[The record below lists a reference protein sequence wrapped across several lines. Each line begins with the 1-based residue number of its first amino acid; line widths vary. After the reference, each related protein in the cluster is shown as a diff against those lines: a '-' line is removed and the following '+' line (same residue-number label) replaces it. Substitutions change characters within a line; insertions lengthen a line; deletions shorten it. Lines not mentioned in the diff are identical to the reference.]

1 MLFNFPLNTNK
12 NIWRDHSN
20 ICNLLGKFYFLYYE
34 QLPRIG
40 YVIDGSQN
48 ECINYF
54 LNKAL
59 FSKPPQWIIISNNL
73 VEKIFKYKEG
83 EYKIYHDNLDW
94 DEIKHLEPIEITKYC
109 AEKVVKKIY
118 DDNKKWLN
126 NSKSKRAIQAIPRI
140 FAEPTALIYELVQ
153 NAFDANATK
162 VKIELNK
169 KNLRFYH
176 DGYNFTESDV
186 SSISFIN
193 LSNKDKDKVG
203 FMGIGFKSAFEAT
216 EKPEIHS
223 HPFSFLFNNSVDG
236 GFILPQNTKPKQ
248 IRNFYTTLI
257 CVPFKNQNIYELI
270 NRELIPEE
278 QINEGVG
285 FSRKT
290 FLHLLKENNNKLSGI
305 TEVETPYVK
314 FNITKGEIPY
324 TYKIN
329 DITNEE
335 KSKSEIWLRLEKQF
349 KPNQTQIAD
358 FLASRIIKNE
368 ELEKVGWEEIISII
382 IPLTKKGFV
391 YSPDTEYNGILN
403 VYLPTKIKTGL
414 NCDIQGNFIV
424 DATRKNIK
432 NIQGEWNKELF
443 SNISNLLI
451 DIFKWCKSFSNPE
464 LINLPNFYSLI
475 PEWDK
480 IEFIPKNILE
490 NIKSNFIRLFNS
502 NQLIPIETNSSR
514 KIHYKYPHECIIVDN
529 VILDLFRKK
538 TIEKLSKKKVVLKDL
553 NKEVRQKILNSSN
566 LSKWGIEETIIFLS
580 ENKWVQYLPK
590 FKNQQQCNRWLSKL
604 YAYLKRILPKCIYSD
619 TYRDLKNK
627 ILMCYIFPIEWSN
640 VERKYR
646 FTRFLFRKKKLYRFP
661 REKAKL
667 PLEAFQHKINVL
679 NQAFENYIRG
689 RTGGLTEEE
698 RQIIEDSRN
707 LLEKVSIPILEPTTI
722 IKDFII
728 PLFEKVTEYDKDTL
742 IDYTSFICNHLT
754 EVKKEN
760 IKIDILLL
768 NKKGEFCN
776 PSDLFFGEEYGFSNI
791 REFFG
796 NSKDEIFLSEQYL
809 EKKSISTNDWVA
821 LFLYIE
827 VDVHLPCKTVKEKLH
842 LAQLRERIGNEIYL
856 PCTRVTWINQDFP
869 GNMYLVL
876 DADFSD
882 VVKARLEEIK
892 VLPSKLKRDS
902 MRAFLKILDQYWDKE
917 YSTNIFINVK
927 YYGYG
932 QWGDSSPRQ
941 ETTNMHTKFA
951 EYLLNEDWVPATNFD
966 NLKNPKEVAAL
977 TEENI
982 FLSDGGV
989 ILCEEIINNQNLL
1002 KFLPFKPL
1010 PENITNLHRLIN
1022 LKNRD
1027 VTNMEKYKKIY
1038 SLIYSDIQNE
1048 ILRESD
1054 VRSEFIENKLIFANN
1069 NFWSPKEVIYSLPS
1083 QLQLWL
1089 PRLNEIYPDLE
1100 FFFCDILGCPK
1111 EEPNIEH
1118 ILQYFLNFVWK
1129 TEKGMSDEFRATIL
1143 YGYRKILD
1151 FITDKENKD
1160 FLEIRLWQKFITEAK
1175 VFCKKVG
1182 WVEIKSTKAIIYI
1195 DNVKYEK
1202 SYSNS
1207 DKIYVESHLSQ
1218 LKKDTDDLLPL
1229 LNFFNILPISKNTE
1243 EKFEILGESEIYPNI
1258 DRIETNIGLL
1268 IDNMI
1273 KVLESKGEDLTPR
1286 EKNKTKKFTQI
1297 INEFR
1302 SKRMVI
1308 YRVSDIKTTIYLND
1322 EELFSINKSCHI
1334 ENTSQQVKIFITDDI
1349 RTIYG
1354 AFKDE
1359 LITEFQLSILSG
1371 QLRELVQNM
1380 VTNTIANI
1388 EDNFNKSIDS
1398 FLIENGFKSRKEIED
1413 SSEKE
1418 KESNIRETKLEEKVK
1433 ENGDEGGFS
1442 TEKEEKKSYDK
1453 IVEKIDYD
1461 NVNFKTI
1468 DEHDLDYR
1476 NNAEKEKDVTKRG
1489 RGKGFYH
1496 HNPYSTEDGM
1506 RGEKV
1511 ALKKEKDRLKE
1522 IGLDSY
1528 IPKIYHIS
1536 KDIPGNPWDIES
1548 FDKNEKTGEVVP
1560 IRIEVKAT
1568 PDPQNLTFPMSEPE
1582 FRAALEE
1589 NHPKGRYF
1597 IYRVFNVRSA
1607 TPDIKTFDFSELF
1620 SKKLINFKSK
1630 DFYIELIVKENKEIE
1645 DIDSSN
1651 MNNDCQT

>member
-1 MLFNFPLNTNK
+1 MLLNFPSNTNK
-12 NIWRDHSN
+12 NIWCDHFN
-20 ICNLLGKFYFLYYE
+20 VCNLLGKFYLLYYE

-40 YVIDGSQN
+40 YVINGNQN
-48 ECINYF
+48 KCINYF
-54 LNKAL
+54 FNKAL

-83 EYKIYHDNLDW
+83 EYEIYHDNLDW
-94 DEIKHLEPIEITKYC
+94 DEIKHSEPIEITKYC

-169 KNLRFYH
+169 KMLRFYH
-176 DGYNFTESDV
+176 DGYNFSESDV

-223 HPFSFLFNNSVDG
+223 PPFSFLFDNSVEG
-236 GFILPQNTKPKQ
+236 GFILPQNTKPEQ
-248 IRNFYTTLI
+248 IKNSYTTLI
-257 CVPFKNQNIYELI
+257 RVPFKNQNIYELI

-278 QINEGVG
+278 QIDEGVG

-305 TEVETPYVK
+305 TNVKTPYVK
-314 FNITKGEIPY
+314 FNITKGENPY

-335 KSKSEIWLRLEKQF
+335 EAISKIWLKLEKQF

-358 FLASRIIKNE
+358 FLASRNIKNE

-382 IPLTKKGFV
+382 IPLTKKGSI

-403 VYLPTKIKTGL
+403 VYLPTKIKTRL
-414 NCDIQGNFIV
+414 NFDIQGNFIV

-432 NIQGEWNKELF
+432 NIHGEWNKELF
-443 SNISNLLI
+443 SNVSNLLI
-451 DIFKWCKSFSNPE
+451 DIFKWCKSFNNPE
-464 LINLPNFYSLI
+464 LIDLPNFYSLI

-480 IEFIPKNILE
+480 IEFIPPNILE
-490 NIKSNFIRLFNS
+490 NIKSNFIKLFNS
-502 NQLIPIETNSSR
+502 NQLIPIETNSSK
-514 KIHYKYPHECIIVDN
+514 KIHYKYPHECIIVNN
-529 VILDLFRKK
+529 VILDLFSKR
-538 TIEKLSKKKVVLKDL
+538 TIEKLSKKNIVLRDL
-553 NKEVRQKILNSSN
+553 NEEGRRKILNSSD
-566 LSKWGIEETIIFLS
+566 LSKWDIEETITFLS
-580 ENKWVQYLPK
+580 ESKWVQYLPK
-590 FKNQQQCNRWLSKL
+590 FKNQQQFNRWLSKL
-604 YAYLKRILPKCIYSD
+604 YDYLKRNPPEYISSYND
-619 TYRDLKNK
+619 RDLIAK
-627 ILMCYIFPIEWSN
+627 ILKCYIFPVEWSN
-640 VERKYR
+640 AEKKYR
-646 FTRFLFRKKKLYRFP
+646 FTRFQFRKKELYRLP
-661 REKAKL
+661 REQAKL
-667 PLEAFQHKINVL
+667 PLEAFRHKINVL
-679 NQAFENYIRG
+679 NQAFEDYIRG
-689 RTGGLTEEE
+689 RTGRLTEEE
-698 RQIIEDSRN
+698 KQTIKNSRD
-707 LLEKVSIPILEPTTI
+707 LLNKLKISDLKPVTI
-722 IKDFII
+722 IRNFIV
-728 PLFEKVTEYDKDTL
+728 PLFKRVTEYDKDTL
-742 IDYTSFICNHLT
+742 IEYTSFICNHLA
-754 EVKKEN
+754 EVEKEN
-760 IKIDILLL
+760 FGIDILLL

-776 PSDLFFGEEYGFSNI
+776 PADLFFGEEYGFSEI
-791 REFFG
+791 QRFFG
-796 NSKDEIFLSEQYL
+796 NGNDEIFLSERYL
-809 EKKSISTNDWVA
+809 KKRAISTEEWIK
-821 LFLYIE
+821 LFSY
-827 VDVHLPCKTVKEKLH
+827 VGVNAYLPCKTVKEKLH
-842 LAQLRERIGNEIYL
+842 LAQLKERIGNEIYL
-856 PCTRVTWINQDFP
+856 SCTRVTYINQDFP

-882 VVKARLEEIK
+882 VVKARLEVIK
-892 VLPSKLKRDS
+892 TLPLKLKKDS
-902 MRAFLKILDQYWDKE
+902 MRAFLIILDQHWDKE
-917 YSTNIFINVK
+917 YSTNIFINVE

-941 ETTNMHTKFA
+941 KTTNTHTKFA
-951 EYLLNEDWVPATNFD
+951 EYLLNEDWVPATNSD
-966 NLKNPKEVAAL
+966 NLKNPKEVVAL

-982 FLSDGGV
+982 SLSDEGL
-989 ILCEEIINNQNLL
+989 ILCEEIINTPELL

-1022 LKNRD
+1022 LKNRN
-1027 VTNMEKYKKIY
+1027 VTNVEKYKEIY
-1038 SLIYSDIQNE
+1038 FLIYYDIQNN

-1069 NFWSPKEVIYSLPS
+1069 NFLSPKEIIYSPPP

-1089 PRLNEIYPDLE
+1089 PRLNEMYPDLG

-1129 TEKGMSDEFRATIL
+1129 AEKGMSDEFRATIL

-1151 FITDKENKD
+1151 FITDKENKN
-1160 FLEIRLWQKFITEAK
+1160 FLNTSLWQQFITWAK
-1175 VFCKKVG
+1175 IFCKNVG
-1182 WVEIKSTKAIIYI
+1182 WVEIKSNKTIIYI
-1195 DNVKYEK
+1195 DNIKYEK
-1202 SYSNS
+1202 WYSTT

-1218 LKKDTDDLLPL
+1218 LKKDTDEMLPL
-1229 LNFFNILPISKNTE
+1229 LNLFGILPISKNTE
-1243 EKFEILGESEIYPNI
+1243 EKFEILGKREIYPNI
-1258 DRIETNIGLL
+1258 DKIEGNIDLL
-1268 IDNMI
+1268 TDTMI
-1273 KVLESKGEDLTPR
+1273 KVLESKREDLTPR
-1286 EKNKTKKFTQI
+1286 EKNQTKKFTQI

-1334 ENTSQQVKIFITDDI
+1334 ENTSQQLRIYITDDI

-1359 LITEFQLSILSG
+1359 LITELQLSVLPR
-1371 QLRELVQNM
+1371 QLRGLIQNM
-1380 VTNTIANI
+1380 ITNTIANI
-1388 EDNFNKSIDS
+1388 EENFNKSIKN
-1398 FLIENGFKSRKEIED
+1398 FLNENGFISRKETED

-1418 KESNIRETKLEEKVK
+1418 KESDIRETKLEEKVK
-1433 ENGDEGGFS
+1433 EIGDERGFS

-1476 NNAEKEKDVTKRG
+1476 NNTEKEKKVIKRE

-1511 ALKKEKDRLKE
+1511 ALEKEKDRLKE

-1528 IPKIYHIS
+1528 ISQIHHIS
-1536 KDIPGNPWDIES
+1536 EEIPDNPWDIES
-1548 FDKNEKTGEVVP
+1548 FDIQDGEVVP

-1568 PDPQNLTFPMSEPE
+1568 LELDNYIFPMSEPE
-1582 FRAALEE
+1582 LRAALEE

-1597 IYRVFNVRSA
+1597 VYRVFNVRSA
-1607 TPDIKTFDFSELF
+1607 TPDIKRFDFNKLF

-1645 DIDSSN
+1645 EIDSNN
-1651 MNNDCQT
+1651 MNNGCQT

>member
-1 MLFNFPLNTNK
+1 MLLNFPSNTNK
-12 NIWRDHSN
+12 NIWRDHFN
-20 ICNLLGKFYFLYYE
+20 VCNLLGKFYLLYYE

-40 YVIDGSQN
+40 YVINGNQN

-83 EYKIYHDNLDW
+83 EYEIYHDNLDW
-94 DEIKHLEPIEITKYC
+94 DEIKHSEPIEITKYC
-109 AEKVVKKIY
+109 AEKIVIEIY

-169 KNLRFYH
+169 KMLRFYH

-186 SSISFIN
+186 NSISFIN

-278 QINEGVG
+278 QIDEGVG

-290 FLHLLKENNNKLSGI
+290 FLHLLKENNNNLSGI
-305 TEVETPYVK
+305 TDVETPYVK
-314 FNITKGEIPY
+314 FNITKGDSPY

-335 KSKSEIWLRLEKQF
+335 ETRSEIWLRLEKKF
-349 KPNQTQIAD
+349 RPNQTQIAD
-358 FLASRIIKNE
+358 FLASRNIKNE

-382 IPLTKKGFV
+382 IPLTKKGSV
-391 YSPDTEYNGILN
+391 YSPDIEYNGILN

-414 NCDIQGNFIV
+414 NFDIQGNFIV

-432 NIQGEWNKELF
+432 NIEGEWNRGLF
-443 SNISNLLI
+443 NNVSNLLI
-451 DIFKWCKSFSNPE
+451 DIFKWCKSFNNPE
-464 LINLPNFYSLI
+464 LIDLPNFYSLI

-480 IEFIPKNILE
+480 IEFITPNILE
-490 NIKSNFIRLFNS
+490 SIKSNFIKLFNS
-502 NQLIPIETNSSR
+502 NQLMPIETNSLK

-529 VILDLFRKK
+529 VILDLFGKR

-553 NKEVRQKILNSSN
+553 NEEVRQKILDSSDV
-566 LSKWGIEETIIFLS
+566 SKWDIEETITFLS
-580 ENKWVQYLPK
+580 KNKWLQYLPK
-590 FKNQQQCNRWLSKL
+590 FENQKQCNWWLSKL
-604 YAYLKRILPKCIYSD
+604 YAYLNHNLPEYIYSD
-619 TYRDLKNK
+619 DDRDLIDK
-627 ILMCYIFPIEWSN
+627 ILECYIFPIEWLN
-640 VERKYR
+640 AENKYR
-646 FTRFLFRKKKLYRFP
+646 FTRFLFREKRLYRLP
-661 REKAKL
+661 REQAKL
-667 PLEAFQHKINVL
+667 PLEAFRHKINVL
-679 NQAFENYIRG
+679 NQSFEDYIRG
-689 RTGGLTEEE
+689 RTGRLTEEKKK
-698 RQIIEDSRN
+698 IIEKSRN
-707 LLEKVSIPILEPTTI
+707 LLNKVKISILEPTII

-728 PLFEKVTEYDKDTL
+728 PLFKKVTEYDRGTL
-742 IDYTSFICNHLT
+742 IGYTSFICNHLA
-754 EVKKEN
+754 EVEKEN
-760 IKIDILLL
+760 FVIDILLL
-768 NKKGEFCN
+768 NKKGDFYN
-776 PSDLFFGEEYGFSNI
+776 PANLFFGKEYGYSEIQF
-791 REFFG
+791 FFG
-796 NSKDEIFLSEQYL
+796 NSNDKIFLSEKYL
-809 EKKSISTNDWVA
+809 EKRAISTEEWIK
-821 LFLYIE
+821 LFLYIG
-827 VDVHLPCKTVKEKLH
+827 VNAHLPCKTVKEKLYPH
-842 LAQLRERIGNEIYL
+842 QLKEKIGNEINL
-856 PCTRVTWINQDFP
+856 PEPRVGYINEDFP
-869 GNMYLVL
+869 GDKYLVL
-876 DADFSD
+876 DTEFSD
-882 VVKARLEEIK
+882 TVKARIEEINT
-892 VLPSKLKRDS
+892 LPLKLKKDS
-902 MRAFLKILDQYWDKE
+902 MRAFLKILDQYWDEE

-932 QWGDSSPRQ
+932 QWEDSSPRQ
-941 ETTNMHTKFA
+941 RTTNMHTKFA
-951 EYLLNEDWVPATNFD
+951 EYLLNEDWVPSTNSD
-966 NLKNPKEVAAL
+966 NLKNPKEVVAL

-982 FLSDGGV
+982 SLSDEGV
-989 ILCEEIINNQNLL
+989 ILCEEIINTPELL

-1010 PENITNLHRLIN
+1010 PEHITNLHRLIN
-1022 LKNRD
+1022 FKNRD
-1027 VTNMEKYKKIY
+1027 VTNVEKYKEIY
-1038 SLIYSDIQNE
+1038 SLIYNDIQKN

-1054 VRSEFIENKLIFANN
+1054 VRREFIENKLIFANN
-1069 NFWSPKEVIYSLPS
+1069 NFLSPKETIYSPPS

-1089 PRLNEIYPDLE
+1089 PRLNEIYPKLRV
-1100 FFFCDILGCPK
+1100 FFCDILGCPK

-1129 TEKGMSDEFRATIL
+1129 AEKGMSDEFRETIL
-1143 YGYRKILD
+1143 YGYRKILS
-1151 FITDKENKD
+1151 FITDKENKN
-1160 FLEIRLWQKFITEAK
+1160 FLKTSLWKQFMTAAK
-1175 VFCKKVG
+1175 IFCKNVG
-1182 WVEIKSTKAIIYI
+1182 WVEMKSTKPIIYI

-1202 SYSNS
+1202 WYSTT

-1218 LKKDTDDLLPL
+1218 LKRDTNDLLPL
-1229 LNFFNILPISKNTE
+1229 LNLFNILPISKNTE
-1243 EKFEILGESEIYPNI
+1243 ERFEILGEREIYPNI
-1258 DRIETNIGLL
+1258 NKIEGNIKLL
-1268 IDNMI
+1268 IDTII
-1273 KVLESKGEDLTPR
+1273 KVLESKGEELTPK
-1286 EKNKTKKFTQI
+1286 EKNQTKRFIQI
-1297 INEFR
+1297 INNFK
-1302 SKRMVI
+1302 SMRMVI
-1308 YRVSDIKTTIYLND
+1308 YSVSNIKTTIYLND

-1334 ENTSQQVKIFITDDI
+1334 ENTSQQVKIYITDDI

-1359 LITEFQLSILSG
+1359 LITELQFSILSR
-1371 QLRELVQNM
+1371 QLRELVQNL
-1380 VTNTIANI
+1380 VTNTVANI
-1388 EDNFNKSIDS
+1388 EDNFNKSINS
-1398 FLIENGFKSRKEIED
+1398 FLIENGFISRKEIED

-1418 KESNIRETKLEEKVK
+1418 KEIDIRKTKLEKKEKK
-1433 ENGDEGGFS
+1433 TGHEGGFS
-1442 TEKEEKKSYDK
+1442 IEKEEKKPYDE
-1453 IVEKIDYD
+1453 IVEKIDYN

-1476 NNAEKEKDVTKRG
+1476 NNTEKEKNVIKG
-1489 RGKGFYH
+1489 KRGKGFYH

-1506 RGEKV
+1506 RGERV
-1511 ALKKEKDRLKE
+1511 ALEKEKDRLKE
-1522 IGLDSY
+1522 IGLDSH
-1528 IPKIYHIS
+1528 ISQIYHIS
-1536 KDIPGNPWDIES
+1536 EEIPDNPWDIES
-1548 FDKNEKTGEVVP
+1548 FDIQDGEVIP

-1568 PDPQNLTFPMSEPE
+1568 LEPDNYIFPMSEAE
-1582 FRAALEE
+1582 LRAALEE

-1597 IYRVFNVRSA
+1597 VYRVFNVRSA
-1607 TPDIKTFDFSELF
+1607 TPDIKRFDFNKLF

-1645 DIDSSN
+1645 EIDSSN
-1651 MNNDCQT
+1651 MNNGCQT